1 MKRTQINKI
10 RDETGEF
17 TMDTTEIQW
26 VIRLLHATIC
36 QQNGQLRKKN
46 GQILKMYNLPSVNQ
60 EEIENMNRTITSSW
74 KLKL

>member
-1 MKRTQINKI
+1 
-10 RDETGEF
+10 
-17 TMDTTEIQW
+17 MDTTEIQW
-26 VIRLLHATIC
+26 VIILLHATIC
-36 QQNGQLRKKN
+36 QQN

>member
-26 VIRLLHATIC
+26 VIILLHATIC
-36 QQNGQLRKKN
+36 QQN